1 MYKRQTVIL
10 VVEDEFLI
18 RSHLAG
24 ILADAGH
31 VAIATASADEAI
43 AVLESR
49 SDIRIIITD
58 IEMPGSMDGLRLA
71 AAVRNRWPPIDIIIT
86 TGNAAPPADS
96 MPAGSRF
103 LGKPYAPA
111 DVLSALRQL
120 N

>member
-1 MYKRQTVIL
+1 MTVIL

-71 AAVRNRWPPIDIIIT
+71 AAVRNRWPPIDII
-86 TGNAAPPADS
+86 GNAAPPADS